1 VQPDV
6 NSPTDD
12 TRRRI
17 EDAVAA
23 NSPALLAYFARR
35 VLPSHEAAD
44 LLAETLLILWKR
56 AGALPARDEEIRP
69 WMFGIAR
76 HVLLHHQRSTV
87 RRRAVADQLRSILT
101 ITPSTAFADTALYE
115 ELHTALSAL
124 DQVDREI
131 IALVHWDGFA
141 LVEASRILG
150 MKEGTVRS
158 RYHRAR
164 AALRTQL
171 TTTSIEAI

>member
-1 VQPDV
+1 
-6 NSPTDD
+6 
-12 TRRRI
+12 
-17 EDAVAA
+17 
-23 NSPALLAYFARR
+23 
-35 VLPSHEAAD
+35 
-44 LLAETLLILWKR
+44 
-56 AGALPARDEEIRP
+56 
-69 WMFGIAR
+69 MCC
-76 HVLLHHQRSTV
+76 ST
-87 RRRAVADQLRSILT
+87 T
-101 ITPSTAFADTALYE
+101 TAPQCADTALHE
-115 ELHTALSAL
+115 ELHAALSAL

-171 TTTSIEAI
+171 TTTSIEAL